1 MTYKNDMYILYI
13 IYIIIIIEIYT
24 LLKIKQSDLFF
35 FRDKF
40 LNSNFTYLFIY
51 LSYNLKKFNQN

>member
-35 FRDKF
+35 SET
-40 LNSNFTYLFIY
+40 NS
-51 LSYNLKKFNQN
+51 